1 MGPEARP
8 RLLTSR
14 SLSNEPVPECMNV
27 TERWAG
33 LARVAAGGEQ
43 SERQIRLRD
52 PYVVVCGVRV
62 VSTLPVEQEDVHVR
76 LRIGCSAVPG
86 GDVEVDAGHAGRH
99 FNLPVLGGGLV
110 HQVQPVVARSD
121 QIPGPTDLDNL
132 QPVEVEHTGV
142 DRAGRPRPHEGR
154 SRA

>member
-86 GDVEVDAGHAGRH
+86 MPEGTSTYRYSVAASFIKYNRSWLDPIRYLVPPTSIIFNQLRLSTPGSIVPVVHDPMRAGH
-99 FNLPVLGGGLV
+99 VL
-110 HQVQPVVARSD
+110 D
-121 QIPGPTDLDNL
+121 
-132 QPVEVEHTGV
+132 
-142 DRAGRPRPHEGR
+142 
-154 SRA
+154 